1 MLKKMSLETI
11 TMKYL
16 YSNINI
22 LNVKINSFMFSL
34 LNKNVKHDYVLL
46 VINVNPFINLKVEHS
61 TNYQFIIQ
69 IRTNCLVTLKDL

>member
-1 MLKKMSLETI
+1 
-11 TMKYL
+11 
-16 YSNINI
+16 
-22 LNVKINSFMFSL
+22 MFSL